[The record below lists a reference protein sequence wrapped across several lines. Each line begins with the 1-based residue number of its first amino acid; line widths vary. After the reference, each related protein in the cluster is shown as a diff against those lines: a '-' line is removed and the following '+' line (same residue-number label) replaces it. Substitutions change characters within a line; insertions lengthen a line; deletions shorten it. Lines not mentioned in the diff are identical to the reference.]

1 MSPFHMV
8 YGTDV
13 ILPIN
18 LALPVMKIWQDS
30 NEEPNDITRRANQ
43 LVEVQQNRIEVNE
56 KLKRYQDKMKALFDQ
71 KAKDRDFLPGDMVLK
86 WEARR
91 EDAGKHD
98 KFDSIW
104 SDPYRVSA
112 SKGENYFSLENLNGD
127 ILSAPVNGRYLKHY
141 MQ

>member
-1 MSPFHMV
+1 MWHILLKYALWANGISTKREIRMSPFQIV

-18 LALPVMKIWQDS
+18 LSLPVMKIWQDL
-30 NEEPNDITRRANQ
+30 NKEPNDITKRENQ

-56 KLKRYQDKMKALFDQ
+56 KLQRYQDKMKDLFDQ
-71 KAKDRDFLPGDMVLK
+71 KAKDKDFLPRDLVLK

-91 EDAGKHD
+91 EDAGKHS

-104 SDPYRVSA
+104 SGPYRVSA
-112 SKGENYFSLENLNGD
+112 SKGENVFSL
-127 ILSAPVNGRYLKHY
+127 
-141 MQ
+141 